1 MPDRR
6 SCLHLACLA
15 PLLSLSD
22 IAFGMP
28 SAPVSDESAIADMI
42 NAWCRDKKNKKH
54 FEFSKPGTKGSLK
67 LAPEDIRV
75 REAARFLVA
84 VPKTLTPLD
93 VAKHMIENLP
103 ENQRME
109 WPADRPNDPQPANP
123 LIIAFFAATHTAP
136 TAGDQ
141 TAWCAAFA
149 CWALQHAS
157 ITPEHPHNAG
167 SRAFRTWSSKTTDP
181 QPGDIAVFRSK
192 RMAKKGHVGFFDGFV
207 DGSKSRIYL
216 VGGNQSNQINRLAWN
231 LDKPTLAFDSFR
243 TAPGLRKVMA

>member
-15 PLLSLSD
+15 PLLSFPD
-22 IAFGMP
+22 IVLGMP
-28 SAPVSDESAIADMI
+28 SAPVNEESAIAEMI
-42 NAWCRDKKNKKH
+42 KAWRDDKKNKKH
-54 FEFSKPGTKGSLK
+54 LEFSKPRTMGSLN
-67 LAPEDIRV
+67 LAPNDTRV
-75 REAARFLVA
+75 REAARFLA
-84 VPKTLTPLD
+84 SVPRTLTPLEL
-93 VAKHMIENLP
+93 ATYMIEKLP

-109 WPADRPNDPQPANP
+109 WPADRPKDPQPANP
-123 LIIAFFAATHTAP
+123 LIIAFFAATHTVP

-157 ITPEHPHNAG
+157 VTPAHPHNAG

-192 RMAKKGHVGFFDGFV
+192 QTATRGHVGFFDGFV

-216 VGGNQSNQINRLAWN
+216 VGGNQSNQINRLAWS

-243 TAPGLRKVMA
+243 TAAGLRKQLP